1 MAHPE
6 VCRDGPSSGPLI
18 SNSQYFSD
26 FGMELLTFMVGV
38 LPVIVFSV

>member
-6 VCRDGPSSGPLI
+6 VCQDGPSSGLLI
-18 SNSQYFSD
+18 SNSQYFGD
-26 FGMELLTFMVGV
+26 FGRELLTFMVGV